1 MTTLKAYGDDLFTR
15 LVRKELGM
23 ECVRELTF
31 CPGRRWRFDY
41 ALPTYRIALE
51 VEGGVWRRGRHTRPE
66 GFLKDIEKYNTAAV
80 MGWRVLRCTPDTLLT
95 VATLD
100 MLRAAIK
107 TEIRND

>member
-1 MTTLKAYGDDLFTR
+1 MTARKDYGDDMFTR
-15 LVRKELGM
+15 LCREHLGM

-41 ALPTYRIALE
+41 ALPAYLIALE

-100 MLRAAIK
+100 MLRAAIN
-107 TEIRND
+107 E